1 VSGTSYLISQ
11 SVSNVW
17 RHSCF
22 NTVCKRCNPAN
33 TSICI
38 DCYDKTISD
47 FYIFDTSQSTC
58 TRDCTTGFFLTTG
71 NICSPCFTN
80 CLECANV
87 STNCT
92 SCNAAQSL
100 YLDINYKKCVTTCED
115 GYYKNTQVQQCLQCS
130 SPCLYCVDSATK
142 CTFCPLGK
150 FLLNRDCLSNCPTT
164 KIYI

>member
-1 VSGTSYLISQ
+1 MSGTSYLISQ